1 MNQPTASIILCMGL
15 AFGFL
20 LTSCHVVRYELA
32 LPITAHKSH
41 IVKRKRYTYPPDSI
55 VRDEDYHFFRK
66 VPIDVTMNGYSIYR
80 GDTMVHN
87 CAVGCFLFNWQGG
100 GYEWVDKVV
109 DPCNKTV
116 LNLYDGQYHP
126 WEWPD

>member
-1 MNQPTASIILCMGL
+1 M
-15 AFGFL
+15 
-20 LTSCHVVRYELA
+20 RYELA

-55 VRDEDYHFFRK
+55 VRDEDYHFFHQ
-66 VPIDVTMNGYSIYR
+66 VPIDVTMDGYSIYR

-87 CAVGCFLFNWQGG
+87 SASELLSFQLARG

-109 DPCNKTV
+109 DPCNKTII
-116 LNLYDGQYHP
+116 NLYDGQYHP
-126 WEWPD
+126 WEWRTKHHC

>member
-1 MNQPTASIILCMGL
+1 MNQSNVIIILCAGL
-15 AFGFL
+15 ALSFVL
-20 LTSCHVVRYELA
+20 SSCHVVRYELA
-32 LPITAHKSH
+32 LPITSHKSH

-55 VRDEDYHFFRK
+55 VRDEDYHFFLR
-66 VPIDVTMNGYSIYR
+66 VPIDVTMDGYSIYR

-87 CAVGCFLFNWQGG
+87 CAVGCFLFNWREGR
-100 GYEWVDKVV
+100 YVWVDKFV